1 MATTDRTVRGA
12 NGSSEAFNKLR
23 QSMRGAVIP
32 PADPEYEGARRV
44 WNGTIDKRPA
54 VVATCHGVSDVIE
67 AVNFAR
73 THGLR
78 ASVRGGGH
86 NVAGSAVD

>member
-1 MATTDRTVRGA
+1 MATIDPTVRSTD
-12 NGSSEAFNKLR
+12 GSTEALKKLR
-23 QSMRGAVIP
+23 GSMRGPVIT
-32 PADPEYEGARRV
+32 PADPEYDSARRV

-54 VVATCHGVSDVIE
+54 VVATCHRVSDVIE

-86 NVAGSAVD
+86 NVAGT